1 MNRVLR
7 ALLAPLLLLSSGLV
21 LAAAPSLTP
30 MSLSYDVAWGS
41 VPLGEGTLTLS
52 AEGEAD
58 CYRYELR
65 TDPIGLIAWTYGA
78 PRETSQ
84 FCVRDS
90 RVVPSQMQFQNPK
103 RSKDGFSLTY
113 DWKQG
118 QVLGGRNG
126 PLAIEPGT
134 VDRLSV
140 QQAGRLWVKAHV
152 NDRNPGQLVLSVA
165 DHKRVKAYTFA
176 IGGRGTVKTEAGSFE
191 AVRFERIDDPKTVL
205 RFWLAPELDYMPVK
219 VENLEDGESRL
230 NLSLRK
236 RP

>member
-1 MNRVLR
+1 MIHR
-7 ALLAPLLLLSSGLV
+7 LLATLLMSPLLA

-30 MSLSYDVAWGS
+30 MTLSYDVAWGS
-41 VPLGEGTLTLS
+41 VPLGEGTLSLG

-78 PRETSQ
+78 PRETSR
-84 FCVRDS
+84 FCVREQ
-90 RVVPSQMQFQNPK
+90 RVVPSRMEFQNPK
-103 RSKDGFSLTY
+103 RSKDSFSLDY

-118 QVLGGRNG
+118 LVLGGRNG
-126 PLAIEPGT
+126 PLTIEPGT

-140 QQAGRLWVKAHV
+140 QQAGRLWVKAHI
-152 NDRNPGQLVLSVA
+152 NDKDPGKLVLSVA

-230 NLSLRK
+230 NLSLRR

>member
-1 MNRVLR
+1 MSRHAR
-7 ALLAPLLLLSSGLV
+7 ALLVALCLSPLLAW
-21 LAAAPSLTP
+21 AASPSLTP

-41 VPLGEGTLTLS
+41 VPLGEGSLTLT

-65 TDPIGLIAWTYGA
+65 TQPVGLIAWTYGS

-84 FCVRDS
+84 FCVREQ
-90 RVVPSQMQFQNPK
+90 RVVPSRMEFNNPK
-103 RSKDGFSLTY
+103 RRKDSFALDY
-113 DWKQG
+113 DWPQG
-118 QVLGGRNG
+118 LVLGGRNG
-126 PLAIEPGT
+126 SLAIEPGT

-152 NDRNPGQLVLSVA
+152 NDKQPGKLVLSVA

-176 IGGRGTVKTEAGSFE
+176 IGGRGAVDTPAGRFE
-191 AVRFERIDDPKTVL
+191 AVRFERVDDPKTVL

-219 VENLEDGESRL
+219 VENIEDGEARL
-230 NLSLRK
+230 NLRLQR